1 MNIEKAF
8 QLWIDITEVN
18 PDETSMKLRD
28 MDVQRANRILK
39 KSLNYDLTYTT
50 TLMLMRAYLEDF
62 TKERKIS
69 LQEILQNYSA
79 FSMWLSK
86 IEEFKNILNSDEVSV
101 IVNEFKQLLSE
112 SLLHYGIDQ
121 DIYDS
126 MIKNESN
133 LAELRYSAFNAINEL
148 EVVQFSHGKTI
159 SKNPRIY
166 KDVFIFKDINTLL
179 KWMMT
184 VDSGIV
190 VAMIQNMQDL
200 GNSYFVFAVRNG
212 GTLSILTD
220 REKESHP
227 LRSQLSRTRSKARAF
242 YERIV
247 EYHFPYSILDIEF
260 GDNYRAYISSENSL
274 VTQYEGTSIKPI
286 KDLDNDEIV
295 WLIMMFD
302 LIKKKFFDEEYKTSE
317 LSYTP
322 LMIKETD
329 FLLEEAQK
337 NEIVISSYTHL
348 NLPKITGQTMRTEN
362 LKNVFEFEPTGSN
375 DWMIERYDVPEH
387 TFDVVDNKDSV
398 LLLPDEDKRT
408 EGMSLS
414 LKKMNAST
422 FGSKQELEKERL
434 YLARY
439 NQAQVISEKLTQ
451 EYYERK
457 DEVKQWFAQAI
468 KGNLPNLLK
477 AMVYR
482 KFIVNKDKEEARTL
496 NGDWEKPETNGNILN
511 VALLSENSYYEQYC
525 NIYGYGTDLYRNDFK
540 CVVNNKTA
548 SIVGHFHPRTTGHIA
563 DLCGCEVHELHE
575 LLQGF
580 KKGKSYFGNP
590 IISSVDPMDW
600 AIKNPWNELRM
611 DVRIYVSKR
620 EYNNLC
626 KQYNTGNERFWLD
639 DNQNVQY
646 D

>member
-8 QLWIDITEVN
+8 QLWIDITGISPNKTEV
-18 PDETSMKLRD
+18 TLRD
-28 MDVQRANRILK
+28 MNIQSANKVLERSLK
-39 KSLNYDLTYTT
+39 YDLSYVT
-50 TLMLMRAYLEDF
+50 TLMLMNTYLKDF
-62 TKERKIS
+62 TKERKLS
-69 LQEILQNYSA
+69 LNEILENYSI
-79 FSMWLSK
+79 FNTLLSK
-86 IEEFKNILNSDEVSV
+86 LEEFKSLLNSDEVTT
-101 IVNEFKQLLSE
+101 IKEEFKRRLLE
-112 SLLHYGIDQ
+112 SLSHYGIDQ
-121 DIYDS
+121 RVYKS
-126 MIKNESN
+126 MIGDEDS
-133 LAELRYSAFNAINEL
+133 LAELRYSAYNAINEL
-148 EVVQFSHGKTI
+148 EIVQFTQGTAT
-159 SKNPRIY
+159 SKKPRIY
-166 KDVFIFKDINTLL
+166 KDIFVFKDINTLL

-200 GNSYFVFAVRNG
+200 GDSYFVFAVRNG

-220 REKESHP
+220 REKQRHP
-227 LRSQLSRTRSKARAF
+227 LRSQLSRTRSKGRAF

-260 GDNYRAYISSENSL
+260 GDNHRAYISSENRL

-286 KDLDNDEIV
+286 KDLDDDEIV

-302 LIKKKFFDEEYKTSE
+302 LIKKKFFEEDYKSSE

-337 NEIVISSYTHL
+337 NEIAVSSYTHL
-348 NLPKITGQTMRTEN
+348 NLPKITGQTMQTEN

-398 LLLPDEDKRT
+398 PLLSNEDNRT
-408 EGMSLS
+408 EGLSLS

-457 DEVKQWFAQAI
+457 AEVKQWFAQAI

-477 AMVYR
+477 SMIYR

-496 NGDWEKPETNGNILN
+496 NGDWEKPESNGNILN
-511 VALLSENSYYEQYC
+511 VSLLSENSYNGQYC
-525 NIYGYGTDLYRNDFK
+525 NIYGYGTDLYRDDFK
-540 CVVNNKTA
+540 CVVSNKTA
-548 SIVGHFHPRTTGHIA
+548 SIVGHFHPRTAGHIA

-590 IISSVDPMDW
+590 ILNSVDPMDW